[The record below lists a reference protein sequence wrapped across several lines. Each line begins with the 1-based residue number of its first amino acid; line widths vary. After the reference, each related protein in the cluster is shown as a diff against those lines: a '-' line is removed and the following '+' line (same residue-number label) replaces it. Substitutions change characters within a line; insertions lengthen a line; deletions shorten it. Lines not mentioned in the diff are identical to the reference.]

1 MSLSSGPRWIHR
13 YFWNSKFVILTSF
26 DVFNWKIMIRRS
38 VFGWVFDLTCVIFT
52 TRLYS
57 SLKWSI
63 LTPPNGWNNVLLGRT
78 PSSVGFQTIQWEKSE
93 NSTKFWRKFEK
104 TYSAMLMMWISE
116 MIKINESIK
125 IFNKNQWNNVKYTIS
140 SKLFLM
146 TLNVLLYL
154 VTFWLRVRRTLLLQ
168 LRLKITLSRHE

>member
-1 MSLSSGPRWIHR
+1 MTFVIFRIFDWAFQVAPGGPHR
-13 YFWNSKFVILTSF
+13 YFWNSKFVIF
-26 DVFNWKIMIRRS
+26 DKFWCFDWKIMIRRS

-78 PSSVGFQTIQWEKSE
+78 PNSVGYQTIQWEKFE

-116 MIKINESIK
+116 TMKINESIK

-140 SKLFLM
+140 SQLFLM
-146 TLNVLLYL
+146 T
-154 VTFWLRVRRTLLLQ
+154 FQ
-168 LRLKITLSRHE
+168 S

>member
-1 MSLSSGPRWIHR
+1 MIGCHHHNLWPFLFLEFWIEPFSSGPRWTYR
-13 YFWNSKFVILTSF
+13 YFWNSKFVIF
-26 DVFNWKIMIRRS
+26 DKFWCFDGKIMIRRS

-78 PSSVGFQTIQWEKSE
+78 PNSVGDQTIQWEKSE
-93 NSTKFWRKFEK
+93 NSIKFWRKFEK

-116 MIKINESIK
+116 INESIK

-140 SKLFLM
+140 SQLF
-146 TLNVLLYL
+146 
-154 VTFWLRVRRTLLLQ
+154 
-168 LRLKITLSRHE
+168 